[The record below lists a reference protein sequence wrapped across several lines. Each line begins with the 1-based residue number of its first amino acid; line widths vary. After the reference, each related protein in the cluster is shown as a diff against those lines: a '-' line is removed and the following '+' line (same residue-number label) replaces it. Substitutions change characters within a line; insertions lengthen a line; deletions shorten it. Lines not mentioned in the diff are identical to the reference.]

1 MGTQTKTLAVPQRGQ
16 GGRGMKI
23 VGVERVSRGFIVHDS
38 TQKQHVCNT
47 PEILWKTL
55 QEISDHPDEVKI
67 NATPPRKG
75 RTTKEQEEDFRKLG
89 TMLVSNVPAAGP
101 VLNIAGDF
109 MGRLASFGKKR
120 R

>member
-1 MGTQTKTLAVPQRGQ
+1 
-16 GGRGMKI
+16 MKI
-23 VGVERVSRGFIVHDS
+23 IGVECASSEKGQKVYRAGFVIYDS
-38 TQKQHVCNT
+38 TKKQYRCDT
-47 PEILWKTL
+47 PEQLWKTL
-55 QEISDHPDEVKI
+55 QEISDRPDEVRI
-67 NATPPRKG
+67 NGNPTPPRKG